1 MAWDSDEGPWDIR
14 LKVCLPCCLV
24 SAAES
29 HQLPSFFPPG
39 ASLSSCC
46 YRYSKR
52 TVGLVV
58 AVRCVCGDSV
68 PNISCCWGLTDVFA
82 LLHELADVRRLHSWV
97 FNRMLPVSLASYQ

>member
-1 MAWDSDEGPWDIR
+1 M
-14 LKVCLPCCLV
+14 
-24 SAAES
+24 
-29 HQLPSFFPPG
+29 
-39 ASLSSCC
+39 
-46 YRYSKR
+46 
-52 TVGLVV
+52 